1 MRAALPATLT
11 DGAGG
16 DSRRRAVAELA
27 QRLGLGAGV
36 SARELAHLQVAD
48 AYTRADAPAEA
59 DNARTRAATLDNPP
73 LTPSPT
79 GTATP
84 AAPQS
89 RTADYAQPS
98 PPPPD
103 APDTAAR

>member
-1 MRAALPATLT
+1 MKAAPA

-16 DSRRRAVAELA
+16 DSGRRAVAELA
-27 QRLGLGAGV
+27 RRLGLGAGV
-36 SARELAHLQVAD
+36 SARELAYLQAAD
-48 AYTRADAPAEA
+48 AYTRANSLAEA

-79 GTATP
+79 DTATP

-89 RTADYAQPS
+89 RTADYAPPS
-98 PPPPD
+98 LPPPD